1 MDKSHIVALV
11 MNLVDPKAAADD
23 QGRAISSI
31 FQAIDA
37 NTQSLIELPMTSDT
51 YSKNELKSAQA
62 SIALTCLITQ
72 IFGRENSSIKKQSQV
87 IHALAKKYPQSRDL
101 ALYKREFLA
110 ELAIYKNLCRFFSRP
125 TDTIETDRKFCEVML
140 KEIVKTD
147 VEFAKQQL
155 RELELKDS
163 SLTVEGLPTNLKLE
177 DNQRLLE
184 SLDAESPTKSKAGA
198 QTQSD

>member
-1 MDKSHIVALV
+1 
-11 MNLVDPKAAADD
+11 
-23 QGRAISSI
+23 
-31 FQAIDA
+31 
-37 NTQSLIELPMTSDT
+37 MTSDT
-51 YSKNELKSAQA
+51 YSQNELESAQA
-62 SIALTCLITQ
+62 SIALACLIKQ
-72 IFGRENSSIKKQSQV
+72 IFGRENSSIKRQSQV

-155 RELELKDS
+155 RELELKES
-163 SLTVEGLPTNLKLE
+163 SLTVEGLLTKLE

-184 SLDAESPTKSKAGA
+184 SLEAESPAKSKAGA
-198 QTQSD
+198 QNQSDKMGAKQSVAIRRFSNK